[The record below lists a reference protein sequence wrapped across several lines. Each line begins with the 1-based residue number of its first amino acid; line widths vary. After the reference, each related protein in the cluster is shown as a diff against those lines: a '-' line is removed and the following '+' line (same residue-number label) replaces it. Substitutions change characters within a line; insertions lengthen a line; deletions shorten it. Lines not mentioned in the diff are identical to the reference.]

1 MAQESEHQNPDSP
14 DFVPSPETDQP
25 GIPPEASAYDAPPAS
40 QPDQPDHRPPQVDK
54 FDPVAKEKPKSAPA
68 AKTTPASM
76 ISYGLMMVVG
86 AALAAGGYGLARVFA
101 PPQPPGETSGPPPD
115 MVKKDEFKQLTDR
128 VDKMTTE
135 LKTAE
140 KQISDRP
147 DYSPE
152 LKMQRDRV
160 DALDRSI
167 AGFPAQMDSVRQ
179 KLETVSKIEDTNSS
193 TKINQMD
200 QRLTDLA
207 SAIDNLRKSPLS
219 SGNAVQNV
227 GEMKVDRL
235 AIAQAIDLYKTK
247 KWSEAQD
254 AFSKL
259 QSIYPNDATVWY
271 YSALANGFATGQ
283 WLGETERMVKVGLA
297 KEKQGEPSSATID
310 SVFSDL
316 TPATGKN
323 WLADY
328 RKRIGVQ

>member
-1 MAQESEHQNPDSP
+1 MAQESDQPNPDSP
-14 DFVPSPETDQP
+14 DFVPSPEADQP
-25 GIPPEASAYDAPPAS
+25 GTPPEASAYGVPPAS
-40 QPDQPDHRPPQVDK
+40 QPDRPASPPPKVDSVPKARSQP
-54 FDPVAKEKPKSAPA
+54 APA
-68 AKTTPASM
+68 AKTSSASM
-76 ISYGLMMVVG
+76 ISYGLMMVIG
-86 AALAAGGYGLARVFA
+86 ASLAAGGYGLARVFA

-115 MVKKDEFKQLTDR
+115 MVKQDEFKQLTDR
-128 VDKMTTE
+128 VDKMNSE

-152 LKMQRDRV
+152 LKMQRERV

-167 AGFPAQMDSVRQ
+167 AGFPAQMDSIRQ

-193 TKINQMD
+193 TKINGMD

-207 SAIDNLRKSPLS
+207 SAVDNLRNSPS
-219 SGNAVQNV
+219 SPVNTIQNA
-227 GEMKVDRL
+227 GDLKVDRL
-235 AIAQAIDLYKTK
+235 AIAQAVDLYKNK

-259 QSIYPNDATVWY
+259 QSIYPNDATIWY

-283 WLGETERMVKVGLA
+283 WLGETERLVKVGLD

-310 SVFSDL
+310 SAFSDL